1 MSDKTLKTTI
11 QFRRDT
17 TENWVTNKDV
27 VPAAGEPCFDK
38 ATVVAYVTD
47 AIAALKIGDYAKAA
61 DLTALAGRVDTLEGT
76 AHEHANKAVLDGITA
91 EKITAWDGKADANHK
106 HDIADLNQAAGYIV
120 LNCGSASVNI

>member
-17 TENWVTNKDV
+17 TENWVTNKGV

-38 ATVVAYVTD
+38 DTGV
-47 AIAALKIGDYAKAA
+47 LKIGDYAKAA